1 MSVVKINRAPVLTLW
16 GVVVAEALGHSH
28 ATALTFGK
36 YVAGK
41 GAFAKAKRL
50 GLAEDRAPDKRR
62 RSPDDPAYVLFMGA
76 EVPVVE
82 TKDGPRAIT
91 GGKPI
96 DPAAVERYLAQKF
109 GEDLGATVAAM
120 ETLATSRAKAAL
132 AREAFGLYE
141 KFRPAIP
148 AGAQGWGK
156 AGEMDL
162 AVIKKLARA

>member
-1 MSVVKINRAPVLTLW
+1 VTVVKINRAPVLTLW
-16 GVVVAEALGHSH
+16 GVIVAEALGHSR

-50 GLAEDRAPDKRR
+50 GLAEDRAPDARR
-62 RSPDDPAYVLFMGA
+62 RSKDEPDYVLFMGA

-82 TKDGPRAIT
+82 TKAGPRAIQD
-91 GGKPI
+91 GKPI
-96 DPAAVERYLAQKF
+96 EPEAVERYLAQKF
-109 GEDLGATVAAM
+109 GDNLDQITAAM
-120 ETLATSRAKAAL
+120 EALAKSRAKAAL

-162 AVIKKLARA
+162 GVIKKLARA

>member
-1 MSVVKINRAPVLTLW
+1 LSIVKINRAPVLTLW
-16 GVVVAEALGHSH
+16 GVIVAQALGHSR

-50 GLAEDRAPDKRR
+50 GLAEEREPSARR

-76 EVPVVE
+76 EVPVIE
-82 TKDGPRAIT
+82 TKEGPRAIAD
-91 GGKPI
+91 GKPI

-109 GEDLGATVAAM
+109 GDNLDAAVAAM
-120 ETLATSRAKAAL
+120 TALAKSRAKAVL

-141 KFRPAIP
+141 KFRPTIP

-162 AVIKKLARA
+162 GLIKRLART

>member
-1 MSVVKINRAPVLTLW
+1 LTIVTINRAPVLTLW
-16 GVVVAEALGHSH
+16 GVIVAQALGHSR

-50 GLAEDRAPDKRR
+50 GLAEDREPGARR

-76 EVPVVE
+76 QVPVVE
-82 TKDGPRAIT
+82 AKEGPRAIAD
-91 GGKPI
+91 GKPI

-109 GEDLGATVAAM
+109 GDDLDAVVAAM
-120 ETLATSRAKAAL
+120 TALAKSRAKAAL

-148 AGAQGWGK
+148 AGAPGWGK

-162 AVIKKLARA
+162 GLIKRLART

>member
-1 MSVVKINRAPVLTLW
+1 LTIVKINRAPVLTLW
-16 GVVVAEALGHSH
+16 GVIVAEALGHSR

-50 GLAEDRAPDKRR
+50 GLAEDREPGARK
-62 RSPDDPAYVLFMGA
+62 RSPDDPVYVLFMGA

-82 TKDGPRAIT
+82 TKAGPRAIQD
-91 GGKPI
+91 GKPI
-96 DPAAVERYLAQKF
+96 EPAAVERYLTQKF
-109 GEDLGATVAAM
+109 GDNLDAIVAAM
-120 ETLATSRAKAAL
+120 KELAKSRAKAAL

-141 KFRPAIP
+141 QFRPAIP
-148 AGAQGWGK
+148 AGVQGWGK

-162 AVIKKLARA
+162 AMIKKLARS

>member
-1 MSVVKINRAPVLTLW
+1 LTIVTINRAPVLTLW
-16 GVVVAEALGHSH
+16 GVVVAQALGHSR

-50 GLAEDRAPDKRR
+50 GLAEDRAPDAKR

-96 DPAAVERYLAQKF
+96 DPAAVERYLTQKF
-109 GEDLGATVAAM
+109 GDDLDAVVAAM
-120 ETLATSRAKAAL
+120 TALARSRAKAAL

-141 KFRPAIP
+141 KFRPVIP
-148 AGAQGWGK
+148 AGAEGWGK
-156 AGEMDL
+156 AGRMDL
-162 AVIKKLARA
+162 GVIKKLAQT

>member
-1 MSVVKINRAPVLTLW
+1 VTVIKINRAPVLTLW
-16 GVVVAEALGHSH
+16 GVVVAQALGHSR

-50 GLAEDRAPDKRR
+50 GLAEDREPGARR
-62 RSPDDPAYVLFMGA
+62 RSPDDPDYVLFMGA

-82 TKDGPRAIT
+82 TKDGPRAIADGT
-91 GGKPI
+91 PI
-96 DPAAVERYLAQKF
+96 DAAAVERYLAQKF
-109 GEDLGATVAAM
+109 GDGLDAVVTAM
-120 ETLATSRAKAAL
+120 TTLAKSRAKAAL

-141 KFRPAIP
+141 KFRPAVP

-162 AVIKKLARA
+162 GVINRLARS

>member
-1 MSVVKINRAPVLTLW
+1 VSVVKINRAPVLTLW
-16 GVVVAEALGHSH
+16 GVVVAQALGHSR

-50 GLAEDRAPDKRR
+50 GIAEDRAPDAKR
-62 RSPDDPAYVLFMGA
+62 RSPDEPGYILFMGA

-82 TKDGPRAIT
+82 TKDGVRAIT

-109 GEDLGATVAAM
+109 GDDLDAVVAAM
-120 ETLATSRAKAAL
+120 TALAKSRAKAAL

-141 KFRPAIP
+141 KFRPTIP
-148 AGAQGWGK
+148 PGAEGWGK
-156 AGEMDL
+156 AGDMDL
-162 AVIKKLARA
+162 GLIKKLARA